1 MRCRGW
7 AGDEDAEELLAAV
20 PVAELTDEERA
31 RFTYLRASNLL
42 WALADPVRAKE
53 VIDEGAAAV
62 AAGPARRS
70 IDAVSAVYWFAMD
83 QPDEAMAAAKSL
95 VLEELPPIVGAEMA
109 WALASIHGDAGRT
122 TEAVRVAEA
131 GYEIA
136 IRCSDAPHMR
146 FNIAD
151 SHVSALV
158 LAGRIGEAVE
168 VAEWAQGQA
177 ADLPGTAHLLG
188 PAIAGRAALGAGR
201 LEERVPVVGTGG
213 GSVER
218 DGA

>member
-1 MRCRGW
+1 
-7 AGDEDAEELLAAV
+7 D
-20 PVAELTDEERA
+20 
-31 RFTYLRASNLL
+31 
-42 WALADPVRAKE
+42 
-53 VIDEGAAAV
+53 GAAAV
-62 AAGPARRS
+62 AEGPARKT

-83 QPDEAMAAAKSL
+83 EPDAAMEAAERH

-122 TEAVRVAEA
+122 DEAVAVAKA

-158 LAGRIGEAVE
+158 LAGRISEALE
-168 VAEWAQGQA
+168 VA
-177 ADLPGTAHLLG
+177 D
-188 PAIAGRAALGAGR
+188 R
-201 LEERVPVVGTGG
+201 
-213 GSVER
+213 
-218 DGA
+218 